1 MECCG
6 KRIVVVYNGIFMNFF
21 FLRKSYENRGV
32 RFYYFVDFEFFG
44 ILFFWYLN
52 EIGDEFEVMREVF
65 NEVKGVYLVVLFF
78 DGKIFV
84 VRDFVGFRFLSYGIG
99 DGYYFVSEDLVLRF
113 FVDEIEGGEIRDVWL
128 GEVFLFLEGSVESR
142 VLVREKYYYCVF
154 EYIYFV
160 WLDSIID
167 GVNVYYVRVKMGR
180 EFVRE
185 SFVDVDV
192 VIVVFDF
199 GRVVVLGFLMESGI
213 FYLEGLIKNCYI
225 GRIFIIFG

>member
-1 MECCG
+1 MFG
-6 KRIVVVYNGIFMNFF
+6 W
-21 FLRKSYENRGV
+21 V
-32 RFYYFVDFEFFG
+32 RF
-44 ILFFWYLN
+44 
-52 EIGDEFEVMREVF
+52 
-65 NEVKGVYLVVLFF
+65 
-78 DGKIFV
+78 
-84 VRDFVGFRFLSYGIG
+84 
-99 DGYYFVSEDLVLRF
+99 
-113 FVDEIEGGEIRDVWL
+113 
-128 GEVFLFLEGSVESR
+128 FLFLEGSVESR